1 MVTID
6 SLYELTNALSN
17 GTIADPLRRTV

>member
-6 SLYELTNALSN
+6 SLQEFIALSY
-17 GTIADPLRRTV
+17 GTIIDPLRRTV